1 MSAPTVSL
9 FDAPGPRGRALQRLT
24 AVVIAGLA
32 LAALALV
39 LVRLAEKG
47 NLAPEKWAPFLSAGV
62 WRNYLLPGLRATF
75 VAAAIAMGLSLVLGM
90 VLGLGRMSRV
100 APVRWACGAFVEFFR
115 SVPVLIMMIFSFWLF
130 SVYGLFPSRS
140 LALAGT
146 VTGLVTYN
154 SCVLAEL
161 LRASLRNLPA
171 GQAEA
176 GRSVGLTERQ
186 NLFIVQLPQAVRM
199 ALPALISQLVIILKD
214 SALGYQITYAE
225 LLRNGERIG
234 SAYANIVPSLLVV
247 AAIFILINWALSV
260 LAQKVEAW
268 LSRSR
273 PGSGGGVGTAME
285 EAGMNS
291 AL

>member
-9 FDAPGPRGRALQRLT
+9 FDVPGPKGRVLQR
-24 AVVIAGLA
+24 VIAAVLSVLA
-32 LAALALV
+32 IAVFVVVV
-39 LVRLAEKG
+39 LRLAEKG
-47 NLAPEKWAPFLSAGV
+47 NLSAEKWSPFLTSSV
-62 WRNYLLPGLRATF
+62 WSNYLLPGLQATF
-75 VAAAIAMGLSLVLGM
+75 VAAGLAMAMSLVFGLL
-90 VLGLGRMSRV
+90 LGLGRMSPV
-100 APVRWACGAFVEFFR
+100 APVRWACGVFVEFFR

-130 SVYGLFPSRS
+130 SRYGLFPSKY

-176 GRSVGLTERQ
+176 GRSIGLTEAQ
-186 NLFIVQLPQAVRM
+186 NMFIVQLPQAVRL

-247 AAIFILINWALSV
+247 AVIFILVNWTLSV
-260 LAQKVEAW
+260 LAQKVETW
-268 LSRSR
+268 LSRSKQ
-273 PGSGGGVGTAME
+273 GSSEGVDDAME
-285 EAGMNS
+285 QAGMTT
-291 AL
+291 LV